1 MTGRIYFKIMAD
13 KNASSET
20 TTKDAT
26 DQTEPVRVTFA
37 DVSAAPYRIRDG
49 VPQTPCEVGR
59 F

>member
-1 MTGRIYFKIMAD
+1 MAD